1 MTTVALIVDT
11 FREAMA
17 RKIFWGLFGL
27 SALMILFFLFLMRI
41 DVVEGAVAT
50 ITLFGNERTTRA
62 DVNVDELIR
71 QVHSSIAGF
80 LYTFG
85 MFLAVFA
92 SAGLIPSVLEPG
104 RIELILSKPV
114 SRWQI
119 LLGRFAGNIL
129 VVAANITFLVVGVW
143 LIFGWKTGVWTTA
156 FLVTIPA
163 TIILFFSLLSIVA
176 WAGVLW
182 ESTAVSTMIPV
193 VVMILSPVLAQNR
206 IAERLLSS
214 QWSRDVWN
222 TLYYALPKVF
232 DTGRMTL
239 NYVQGKPAGDWMPLW
254 SSALFGIVI
263 LGWSLWIFEKRDF

>member
-1 MTTVALIVDT
+1 VTTAALIVDT

-17 RKIFWGLFGL
+17 RKIFWGLFALSGL
-27 SALMILFFLFLMRI
+27 MLLFFLFIMRI

-50 ITLFGNERTTRA
+50 MTLFGQTTQGFRDA
-62 DVNVDELIR
+62 ATLTR
-71 QVHSSIAGF
+71 QVHSSIATF

-104 RIELILSKPV
+104 RIELMLSKPV
-114 SRWQI
+114 TRRHL
-119 LLGRFAGNIL
+119 LLGRYIGNIL
-129 VVAANITFLVVGVW
+129 IIASIVTFLVTGIW
-143 LIFGWKTGVWTTA
+143 MIFGWKTGVWNVG
-156 FLVTIPA
+156 FLVTIPFTLVIFA
-163 TIILFFSLLSIVA
+163 VLLTVVV

-193 VVMILSPVLAQNR
+193 VLMIVSPILAQNKV
-206 IAERLLSS
+206 AERLLSS
-214 QWSRDVWN
+214 QWSRDLWN
-222 TLYYALPKVF
+222 ALYYVLPKVF

-239 NYVQGKPAGDWMPLW
+239 NYVQGKPVDGWMPLW
-254 SSALFGIVI
+254 SSALFGIVV